1 VQVTYVTGSRVRREL
16 PRTFIRYLDRH
27 ETVMAVVIVGTL
39 DTKGAEIGFAR
50 DVIEAQG
57 VETHLVDVGVLDDP
71 STTPET
77 PASEVARAGGTTL
90 EELREK
96 QDRGPAMEAMGEGA
110 RIVAERL
117 HEEGELDG
125 VLGLGG
131 SGNTSI
137 ATTAMRALPVGVPKL
152 MVSTMASGDTEPY
165 VGSRDIAMLYSV
177 ADIEGLNQLSRTV
190 IANAALAMVGMVS
203 NDPAVEVEEKPT
215 VGITMFGV
223 TTPCVK
229 TARAYLEDRGYET
242 IVFHATGTGGRAMEQ
257 LVREGIIDGVLDVT
271 TTEWADEL
279 VGGVLNAGPE
289 RLDAAGEVGIP
300 QVVSTGALDMV
311 NFGPRDSVPEEFAG
325 RQFHVHNPQVT
336 LMRTTPEEN
345 AELGRILAEKL
356 NAATGPTTLALP
368 LGGVSMLDV
377 EGEDFYDPEADAA
390 LFDALRE
397 HLDDGVELLEFDH
410 AINDDAFATAI
421 AETLDEAMRAAGLA
435 PSSPGV

>member
-1 VQVTYVTGSRVRREL
+1 MRLHCVS
-16 PRTFIRYLDRH
+16 RTFIINIDRY
-27 ETVMAVVIVGTL
+27 TSVMAVVIVGTL

-57 VETHLVDVGVLDDP
+57 IDTHLVDVGVMGDP
-71 STTPET
+71 TISPDT
-77 PASEVARAGGTTL
+77 PASAVTTAAGTSL
-90 EELREK
+90 ETLREDA
-96 QDRGPAMEAMGEGA
+96 DRGEAMEAMGEGA
-110 RIVAERL
+110 RAVVKRL
-117 HEEGELDG
+117 HDEGTLDG

-137 ATTAMRALPVGVPKL
+137 ATTAMRALPVGVPKF
-152 MVSTMASGDTEPY
+152 MISTMASGDTEPY

-203 NDPAVEVEEKPT
+203 NDPDVDVEEKPT
-215 VGITMFGV
+215 IGITMFGV

-229 TARAYLEDRGYET
+229 AARAMLEDLGYET
-242 IVFHATGTGGRAMEQ
+242 IVFHATGTGGRAMER
-257 LVREGIIDGVLDVT
+257 LIREGVIDGVLDVT

-311 NFGPRDSVPEEFAG
+311 NFGPRDSVPAEFEG

-336 LMRTTPEEN
+336 LMRTTPEET
-345 AELGRILAEKL
+345 AKLGRIIAEKL
-356 NAATGPTTLALP
+356 NAATGPTALALP
-368 LGGVSMLDV
+368 LGGDSMLDV
-377 EGEDFYDPEADAA
+377 DGEDFYDPEADAA
-390 LFDALRE
+390 LFDALRDSVG
-397 HLDDGVELLEFDH
+397 DDVELLEVDTD
-410 AINDDAFATAI
+410 INDDRFAEAL
-421 AETLDEAMRAAGLA
+421 AETLHGYMQAVGEAPEA
-435 PSSPGV
+435 

>member
-1 VQVTYVTGSRVRREL
+1 
-16 PRTFIRYLDRH
+16 
-27 ETVMAVVIVGTL
+27 MAVVIVGTL

-57 VETHLVDVGVLDDP
+57 IDTHLVDVGVMGEPTISPD
-71 STTPET
+71 T
-77 PASEVARAGGTTL
+77 PASAVATAAGRTL
-90 EELREK
+90 EELRENA
-96 QDRGPAMEAMGEGA
+96 DRGEAMEAMGEGA
-110 RIVAERL
+110 RAVTERL
-117 HEEGELDG
+117 HDEGTLDG
-125 VLGLGG
+125 ILGLGG

-137 ATTAMRALPVGVPKL
+137 ATTAMRALPVGVPKF

-203 NDPAVEVEEKPT
+203 NDPDVEVEDKPT
-215 VGITMFGV
+215 IGITMFGV

-229 TARAYLEDRGYET
+229 TARASLEDRGYET

-257 LVREGIIDGVLDVT
+257 LIREGIIDGVLDVT

-311 NFGPRDSVPEEFAG
+311 NFGPRDSVPEEFEG
-325 RQFHVHNPQVT
+325 RRFHVHNPQVT
-336 LMRTTPEEN
+336 LMRTTADET
-345 AELGRILAEKL
+345 AELGRIIAEKL
-356 NAATGPTTLALP
+356 NAATGPTALALP
-368 LGGVSMLDV
+368 LGGVSMLDA
-377 EGEDFYDPEADAA
+377 EGEDFWDPEADAA
-390 LFDALRE
+390 LFDALRAGVS
-397 HLDDGVELLEFDH
+397 DDVEVLEFDTD
-410 AINDDAFATAI
+410 INDDRFAEAL
-421 AETLDEAMRAAGLA
+421 AETLHEYMQATGRAPEA
-435 PSSPGV
+435 